1 MKLAIFNGSP
11 RGKES
16 NTGTLLEYFLN
27 GFVETQGNTYELAY
41 LIRVRERNKFVEM
54 FRQAEQV
61 LLAFPL
67 SNDAMP
73 SVVKEFIESLEPL
86 RKQADNPAIGFVV
99 QSGLPE
105 SIHSRFV
112 ERYLEK
118 LAVRLGCRYQGTVIR
133 GGVEAIRIP
142 PLLDKKIHKWIC
154 EIGKA
159 TDFAGVGH
167 LIDDEKL
174 FRTFYELG
182 KTFGRVGEFDRKMV
196 KELAQLEKLT
206 RFGFWVFKT
215 VVHNLYFN
223 LLLKKNNAFSKKSDR
238 PYVQ

>member
-1 MKLAIFNGSP
+1 
-11 RGKES
+11 
-16 NTGTLLEYFLN
+16 
-27 GFVETQGNTYELAY
+27 VELF
-41 LIRVRERNKFVEM
+41 RE
-54 FRQAEQV
+54 AEQV

-73 SVVKEFIESLEPL
+73 SIVKEFVESLEPVCK
-86 RKQADNPAIGFVV
+86 RADNPTIGFIV

-105 SIHSRFV
+105 AIHSRYV

-118 LAVRLGCRYQGTVIR
+118 LALRLGCRYQGTVIR
-133 GGVEAIRIP
+133 GGVEAIRIA
-142 PLLDKKIHKWIC
+142 PLLDRKIHKWIC
-154 EIGKA
+154 QIGKA

-167 LIDDEKL
+167 LIDTEKL

-182 KTFGRVGEFDRKMV
+182 RNFGRVGEFDREIVTK
-196 KELAQLEKLT
+196 LAQPEKLT
-206 RFGFWVFKT
+206 KFGFWVFQA

-223 LLLKKNNAFSKKSDR
+223 LLLKRNNAFAKKSDH